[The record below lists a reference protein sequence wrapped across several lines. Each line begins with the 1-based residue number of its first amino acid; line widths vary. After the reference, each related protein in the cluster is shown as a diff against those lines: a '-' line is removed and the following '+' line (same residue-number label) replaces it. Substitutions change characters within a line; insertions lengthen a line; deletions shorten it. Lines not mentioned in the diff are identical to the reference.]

1 LKTSIANGENN
12 GYPEALEIS
21 PGRHVE
27 PHLPIQMQDNPQGK
41 TMQNISERQNH
52 TVASKHWPNPYES
65 SAVYVP
71 LAELVKAYQFLN
83 QLRPANAGGEV
94 LVTEELLISDWT
106 HDGLLWVDA
115 YIVPQGNEFAAG
127 VRYGE
132 GSAVHTPAFRSELLQ
147 VLYNKYCPQVQ
158 SGCNTATARLK
169 WHWNTKAGFKQEL
182 RFDVEHDRT
191 VVEFDAAE
199 MMALL
204 FRTNPSYAE
213 RLVAQAKKANGLA

>member
-1 LKTSIANGENN
+1 M
-12 GYPEALEIS
+12 
-21 PGRHVE
+21 V
-27 PHLPIQMQDNPQGK
+27 
-41 TMQNISERQNH
+41 NISERQNH
-52 TVASKHWPNPYES
+52 AHVSKHWPNPYES

-83 QLRPANAGGEV
+83 QMRPTNHGGEV

-115 YIVPQGNEFAAG
+115 YIVPQGDDYAAG

-132 GSAVHTPAFRSELLQ
+132 GSSVLTPAFKGELLKA
-147 VLYNKYCPQVQ
+147 LYDRYCPQAQ
-158 SGCNTATARLK
+158 SACNTATARLK

-182 RFDVEHDRT
+182 RFDVAHART

-199 MMALL
+199 MLNLL
-204 FRTNPSYAE
+204 FQTNPAYAE
-213 RLVAQAKKANGLA
+213 RLVAQARKANGLA